1 MNHSTYDALFA
12 TGEINSATLAAE
24 ALSKISTLGPDEP
37 QPVVALTDHRRFMVE
52 PTRELWTLVDLTEHW
67 LLRAER
73 QGVDTSVALAA
84 DHLAGLAQ
92 AILELA
98 DRGAK

>member
-24 ALSKISTLGPDEP
+24 ALSKIAPLGPDGLRL
-37 QPVVALTDHRRFMVE
+37 VVAMTDPARHMVE
-52 PTRELWTLVDLTEHW
+52 PTRELWTLVDLIEIW

-73 QGVDTSVALAA
+73 QGVDASVDLAA
-84 DHLAGLAQ
+84 DHLTGLAQ
-92 AILELA
+92 AIRELA
-98 DRGAK
+98 ARGAK